1 MNIFRLPASLNG
13 LKRVKIPSWISV
25 SDGLQYSMKINSNG
39 LRYSLTSEFGFW
51 RTSGAISESY
61 FTIVGINLSMWIKH
75 SSRSMLSIGR

>member
-39 LRYSLTSEFGFW
+39 LRYSLTSDLDFGELAVQSQ
-51 RTSGAISESY
+51 RAISPS
-61 FTIVGINLSMWIKH
+61 
-75 SSRSMLSIGR
+75 